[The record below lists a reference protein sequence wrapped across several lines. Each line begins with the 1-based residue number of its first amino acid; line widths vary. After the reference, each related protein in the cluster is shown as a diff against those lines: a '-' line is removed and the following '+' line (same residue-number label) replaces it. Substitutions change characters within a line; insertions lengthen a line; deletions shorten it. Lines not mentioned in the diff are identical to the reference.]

1 MPTSDV
7 IIAGSGPAG
16 AMLAR
21 DLSRAGAR
29 VRILER
35 GGETSGPGPA
45 SAPNL
50 WKLWRRKEAL
60 YVAPGVALLRGMR
73 VGGGST
79 VFYHTAISPPL
90 EMFSRHGV
98 EMAPDLAAVLAELPH
113 QPLEASLLGPAA
125 QRITAAARALGL
137 PWQALPKMIDQ
148 ELCRDGGC
156 PPAAF
161 WSATSL
167 LAQAMQLGATLE
179 TGIQVN
185 RVLFQNGRAVGV
197 EGIQNGQL
205 RRFMGGTVILAAGG
219 VASPVILQ
227 RSGISEAG
235 RGFFCDP
242 LRIGVALQREDGHP
256 EVELP
261 MAAGFVDREAGY
273 MLTDMTVPPN
283 FYRAFAWTAGRVD
296 MLAHYRRSMMIMVK
310 IRDEISGE
318 INTNGR
324 VWRHFS
330 AAEKTRMRNGMGLAA
345 DILRAAG
352 GRRIFFSPWLAAH
365 PGGSVR
371 LGHILDER
379 LSCSPNL
386 HVCDASVIPEPW
398 GLPPTLTVLSL
409 AKHLG
414 RILLG

>member
-1 MPTSDV
+1 MSASDV

-21 DLSRAGAR
+21 DLARAGAS

-35 GGETSGPGPA
+35 GGETPA

-90 EMFSRHGV
+90 EMFSHHGV
-98 EMAPDLAAVLAELPH
+98 EMAQDLAAVLAELPH
-113 QPLEASLLGPAA
+113 QPLEAPLLGPAVQHIA
-125 QRITAAARALGL
+125 SAARALGL
-137 PWQALPKMIDQ
+137 PWRALPKMIYQ
-148 ELCRDGGC
+148 ELCGHGGC

-161 WSATSL
+161 WSAASL
-167 LAQAMQLGATLE
+167 LAQAKQLGGKLE

-185 RVLFQNGRAVGV
+185 RVLFQGGRAVGV
-197 EGIQNGQL
+197 EALQNGQL
-205 RRFMGGTVILAAGG
+205 RRFMGGTVILSAGG

-227 RSGISEAG
+227 RSGIREAG

-242 LRIGVALQREDGHP
+242 LRIGVALNQEDGHR
-256 EVELP
+256 ETELP
-261 MAAGFVDREAGY
+261 MSAGFVDREAGY

-283 FYRAFAWTAGRVD
+283 FYRAFAWAAGRVD
-296 MLAHYRRSMMIMVK
+296 MLAHYRHSMMIMVK

-318 INTNGR
+318 INADGR

-330 AAEKTRMRNGMGLAA
+330 AADKNRMHNGVGLAA

-352 GRRIFFSPWLAAH
+352 GRRVFFSPWLAAH

-371 LGHILDER
+371 LGELLDER
-379 LSCSPNL
+379 LSCRVLNL
-386 HVCDASVIPEPW
+386 HVCDASVIPESW

-409 AKHLG
+409 AKYLG
-414 RILLG
+414 RRLLG

>member
-1 MPTSDV
+1 MSASDV

-21 DLSRAGAR
+21 DLARAGAS

-35 GGETSGPGPA
+35 GGETPA

-79 VFYHTAISPPL
+79 VFYHTAVSPPL
-90 EMFSRHGV
+90 EMFSRYGV
-98 EMAPDLAAVLAELPH
+98 EMAQDLAAVLAELPH
-113 QPLEASLLGPAA
+113 QPLEARLLGPAVQHIA
-125 QRITAAARALGL
+125 SAARALGL
-137 PWQALPKMIDQ
+137 PWRALPKMIYQ
-148 ELCRDGGC
+148 ELCGHGGC

-167 LAQAMQLGATLE
+167 LAQAKQLGGKLE

-185 RVLFQNGRAVGV
+185 RVLVQGGRAVGV
-197 EGIQNGQL
+197 EALQNGQL
-205 RRFMGGTVILAAGG
+205 RRFMGGTVILSAGG

-227 RSGISEAG
+227 RSGILEAG

-242 LRIGVALQREDGHP
+242 LRIGVALNQEDGHR
-256 EVELP
+256 ETELS
-261 MAAGFVDREAGY
+261 MSAGFVDREAGY

-283 FYRAFAWTAGRVD
+283 FYRAFAWAAGRVD
-296 MLAHYRRSMMIMVK
+296 MLAHYRHSMMIMVK

-318 INTNGR
+318 INADGH

-330 AAEKTRMRNGMGLAA
+330 AADKNRMHNGVGLAA

-352 GRRIFFSPWLAAH
+352 GRRVFFSPWLAAH

-371 LGHILDER
+371 LGELLDER
-379 LSCSPNL
+379 LSCRVPNL
-386 HVCDASVIPEPW
+386 HVCDASVIPESW

-409 AKHLG
+409 AKYLG

>member
-1 MPTSDV
+1 MSASDV

-21 DLSRAGAR
+21 DLARAGAS

-35 GGETSGPGPA
+35 GGETPA

-60 YVAPGVALLRGMR
+60 HVAPGVALLRGTR

-79 VFYHTAISPPL
+79 VFYHTAVSPPL
-90 EMFSRHGV
+90 EMFSHHGV
-98 EMAPDLAAVLAELPH
+98 EMAQDLAAVLAELPH
-113 QPLEASLLGPAA
+113 QPLQAPLLGPAT
-125 QRITAAARALGL
+125 QRIIDAARSLRL
-137 PWQALPKMIDQ
+137 PWQTLPKMIDQ
-148 ELCRDGGC
+148 ELCGHGGC
-156 PPAAF
+156 PPDAF
-161 WSATSL
+161 WSAASL
-167 LAQAMQLGATLE
+167 LAQAMQLGAKLE

-197 EGIQNGQL
+197 EGLQNGQL
-205 RRFMGGTVILAAGG
+205 RRFMGGTVILSAGG

-227 RSGISEAG
+227 RSGILEAG

-242 LRIGVALQREDGHP
+242 LRIGVALNQEDGHR
-256 EVELP
+256 ETELS
-261 MAAGFVDREAGY
+261 MSAGFVDREAGY
-273 MLTDMTVPPN
+273 MLTDMTVPLN
-283 FYRAFAWTAGRVD
+283 FYRAFAWAAGRVD
-296 MLAHYRRSMMIMVK
+296 MLAHYRHSMMVMVK

-318 INTNGR
+318 ISADGR

-330 AAEKTRMRNGMGLAA
+330 AADKNRMHNGVGLAA

-352 GRRIFFSPWLAAH
+352 GRRLFFSPWLAAH

-371 LGHILDER
+371 LGELLDER
-379 LSCSPNL
+379 LSCRVPNL
-386 HVCDASVIPEPW
+386 HVCDASVIPESW

-409 AKHLG
+409 AKYLG

>member
-1 MPTSDV
+1 MSAPDV

-21 DLSRAGAR
+21 DLARAGAS

-35 GGETSGPGPA
+35 GGETPA

-60 YVAPGVALLRGMR
+60 YVAPRVALLRGMR

-79 VFYHTAISPPL
+79 VFYHTAVSPPL
-90 EMFSRHGV
+90 EMFSRYGV
-98 EMAPDLAAVLAELPH
+98 EMAQDLAAVLAELPH
-113 QPLEASLLGPAA
+113 QPLEASLLSPAA
-125 QRITAAARALGL
+125 QRITDAARSLGL
-137 PWQALPKMIDQ
+137 PWQKLPKMIYQ
-148 ELCRDGGC
+148 ELCGHGGC

-161 WSATSL
+161 WSAALL
-167 LAQAMQLGATLE
+167 LAQAMQLGAKLE

-197 EGIQNGQL
+197 EALQDGQL
-205 RRFMGGTVILAAGG
+205 RRFKGGTVILSSGG

-227 RSGISEAG
+227 RSGIREAG

-242 LRIGVALQREDGHP
+242 LRVGVAISREDGHQ
-256 EVELP
+256 ETALP
-261 MAAGFVDREAGY
+261 MTAGFVDREAGY

-283 FYRAFAWTAGRVD
+283 FYRAFAWAAGRVD
-296 MLAHYRRSMMIMVK
+296 MLAHYRHSMTIMVK
-310 IRDEISGE
+310 IRDESSGE
-318 INTNGR
+318 INANGR

-330 AAEKTRMRNGMGLAA
+330 AAEKNRMRNGMGRAT

-371 LGHILDER
+371 LGELLDER
-379 LSCSPNL
+379 LSCCAPNL

-409 AKHLG
+409 AKYLG

>member
-1 MPTSDV
+1 MPTADV

-21 DLSRAGAR
+21 DLARAGAS

-35 GGETSGPGPA
+35 GGDTPA
-45 SAPNL
+45 PAPDL

-60 YVAPGVALLRGMR
+60 VVAPGVALLRGMR

-90 EMFSRHGV
+90 EMFSRYGV
-98 EMAPDLAAVLAELPH
+98 EMAQDLAAVLAELPH

-125 QRITAAARALGL
+125 QRIAGAARALGL

-148 ELCRDGGC
+148 ELCRDEGC

-161 WSATSL
+161 WSAALL
-167 LAQAMQLGATLE
+167 LAQAMQLGAKLE
-179 TGIQVN
+179 TSTLVN
-185 RVLFQNGRAVGV
+185 RVLFQDGLAVGV
-197 EGIQNGQL
+197 EALQNGQP

-242 LRIGVALQREDGHP
+242 LRVGVALQREDGHP
-256 EVELP
+256 EGELP
-261 MAAGFVDREAGY
+261 MSAGFVDREAGY

-283 FYRAFAWTAGRVD
+283 FYRAFAWAAGRVD
-296 MLAHYRRSMMIMVK
+296 MLARYRRSMMIMVK

-318 INTNGR
+318 INASGR

-330 AAEKTRMRNGMGLAA
+330 AAEKTRMGNGMGLAA

-371 LGHILDER
+371 LGHLLDER
-379 LSCSPNL
+379 LSCRSPNL
-386 HVCDASVIPEPW
+386 HVCDASVIPESW

-409 AKHLG
+409 AKYLG
-414 RILLG
+414 RLLLG

>member
-1 MPTSDV
+1 MSASDV

-21 DLSRAGAR
+21 DLARAGAS

-35 GGETSGPGPA
+35 GGETPA

-79 VFYHTAISPPL
+79 VFYHTAVSPPL
-90 EMFSRHGV
+90 EMFSRYGV
-98 EMAPDLAAVLAELPH
+98 EMAQDLAAVLAELPH
-113 QPLEASLLGPAA
+113 QPLEAPLLGPAVQHIA
-125 QRITAAARALGL
+125 SAARALRL
-137 PWQALPKMIDQ
+137 PWRALPKMIYQ
-148 ELCRDGGC
+148 ELCGHGGC

-161 WSATSL
+161 WSAASL
-167 LAQAMQLGATLE
+167 LAQAKQLGGKLE

-185 RVLFQNGRAVGV
+185 RVLFQGGRAVGV
-197 EGIQNGQL
+197 EALQNGQL
-205 RRFMGGTVILAAGG
+205 RRFMGGTVILSAGG

-227 RSGISEAG
+227 RSGILEAG

-242 LRIGVALQREDGHP
+242 LRIGVALNQEDGHR
-256 EVELP
+256 ETELP
-261 MAAGFVDREAGY
+261 MSAGFVDREAGY

-283 FYRAFAWTAGRVD
+283 FYRAFAWAAGRVD
-296 MLAHYRRSMMIMVK
+296 MLAHYRHSMMVMVK

-318 INTNGR
+318 INADGR

-330 AAEKTRMRNGMGLAA
+330 AADKNRMHNGVGLAA

-352 GRRIFFSPWLAAH
+352 GRRVFFSPWLAAH

-371 LGHILDER
+371 LGELLDER
-379 LSCSPNL
+379 LSCRVLNL
-386 HVCDASVIPEPW
+386 HVCDASVIPESW

-409 AKHLG
+409 AKYLG
-414 RILLG
+414 RRLLG